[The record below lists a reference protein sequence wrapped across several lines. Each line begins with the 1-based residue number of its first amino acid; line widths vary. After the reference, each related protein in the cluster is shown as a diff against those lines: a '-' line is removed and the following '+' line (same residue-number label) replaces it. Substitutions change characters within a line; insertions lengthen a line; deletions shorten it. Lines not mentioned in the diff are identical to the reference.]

1 MPAPDEGAE
10 GAAGDPGAVWRNGA
24 FAGEFGDA
32 FIADTDLEGGHSGP
46 AITQL
51 LTVVR
56 AVLEAR
62 LSECSLL
69 TEADGAIVRG
79 VADGLEGAAAIEED
93 KGDAKA
99 FDNFATFLSTWMAKL
114 RALQPGERL
123 PFCGGWMGKGGG
135 HALMFVA
142 EREEDGSFA
151 LAICNTGQGVN
162 YHPKIQGD
170 YPKTKHRCAIR
181 IKEIPAEQFLQEGV
195 WYLFHKMMVFPEK
208 EHGPEMMYEVL
219 LPHLCETIA
228 IPRIDMSSDEVVQWA
243 AGQGFPKEILSVVSK
258 MELGG
263 KALLEIDQAELAW
276 RAHSAACS
284 LKHWT
289 VADVGAW
296 LTTELE
302 LPQYAELFTS
312 LEVDGAS
319 VASLDAE
326 GLEAFGVEAS
336 DHDRILAAIAEQA
349 KRKSSA
355 ADRSGAAVEL
365 IMNKYLQNSAGS

>member
-142 EREEDGSFA
+142 EREDR
-151 LAICNTGQGVN
+151 
-162 YHPKIQGD
+162 K
-170 YPKTKHRCAIR
+170 
-181 IKEIPAEQFLQEGV
+181 
-195 WYLFHKMMVFPEK
+195 
-208 EHGPEMMYEVL
+208 
-219 LPHLCETIA
+219 
-228 IPRIDMSSDEVVQWA
+228 
-243 AGQGFPKEILSVVSK
+243 SVV
-258 MELGG
+258 
-263 KALLEIDQAELAW
+263 
-276 RAHSAACS
+276 
-284 LKHWT
+284 
-289 VADVGAW
+289 
-296 LTTELE
+296 
-302 LPQYAELFTS
+302 
-312 LEVDGAS
+312 
-319 VASLDAE
+319 
-326 GLEAFGVEAS
+326 
-336 DHDRILAAIAEQA
+336 
-349 KRKSSA
+349 
-355 ADRSGAAVEL
+355 
-365 IMNKYLQNSAGS
+365 